1 MASKMSGMAKARPAR
16 RTQQQRREAT
26 RNALMDATVECLVE
40 RGYAGTTTRAVSERA
55 GVTPGAL
62 QHHFASKEELVA
74 EAIGHLAGK
83 LTAQLVEE
91 GVPSA
96 PSRRRVTERLVDYL
110 WETLNGPLVAAVTE
124 LAVAGR
130 TDASLRERLA
140 PVQRQA
146 LEGVPLAARALFPEQ
161 AASPGFIGL
170 VDTVL
175 AAIRGVVLLG
185 FLSSS
190 DREDA
195 WRSVRPHLLAMI
207 EGWQA

>member
-1 MASKMSGMAKARPAR
+1 MASKITLAKAPTAR

-26 RNALMDATVECLVE
+26 RNALMDATVQCLVE

-55 GVTPGAL
+55 GVSPGAL
-62 QHHFASKEELVA
+62 QHHFTSKEELVA

-96 PSRRRVTERLVDYL
+96 ASRRQLTEQLVDYL
-110 WETLNGPLVAAVTE
+110 WQTLNGPLIAAVTE

-130 TDASLRERLA
+130 TDPSLRQRLA

-146 LEGVPLAARALFPEQ
+146 LEGVPLAARALFPGE
-161 AASPGFIGL
+161 AARPGFIGL

-190 DREDA
+190 DREDV
-195 WRSVRPHLLAMI
+195 WRTVRPHLLAMI